1 MAARCALLVLLW
13 VAGTQVQAQPIYDG
27 AASEQFRSALIAFE
41 SREYEVAY
49 RRFVDVFNREPVH
62 TRTTAA
68 LLMAG
73 KALYRMGDYARAL
86 EVLGSFHRDY
96 PTSRYLREASQVMAF
111 ARLEM
116 GKAERVS
123 AAVRIGVALPLT
135 GVDPALSRS
144 LFSGIRYAV
153 DYHNARGR
161 GMVQL
166 IFRDTQN
173 SPAQARRAVV
183 ELAGEGADAIIGP
196 LFSQEVLAAAREAE
210 RAEVVLVAPLAT
222 DDRITR
228 GSTIIFQANAILAE
242 RGAFMARAAVNRLG
256 LSRLGVVAQAGKSV
270 SMARARGFTE
280 AVLREGAELEFNVLL
295 ESSSDWLRLPEL
307 IGAVKLDAVDGLYL
321 SVDEASDQD
330 IARVAE
336 GILTRLGRSSARPH
350 ILGAS
355 AWHEVEKGPFA
366 QNLKVSYM
374 DVQHINELSSEV
386 RSFIQGY
393 RAANEGAAPDRLA
406 YVGYDVTRL
415 LLQYVGTTDDLAS
428 SLRSGARYDGVAI
441 RIRFDEDQRNEA
453 LFLFHH
459 SPNGGILAN

>member
-1 MAARCALLVLLW
+1 MAARCVFLVLLW
-13 VAGTQVQAQPIYDG
+13 VAGAQVGAQPAYDG
-27 AASEQFRSALIAFE
+27 EASEQFRLALIAFE
-41 SREYEVAY
+41 SREYDAAY
-49 RRFVDVFNREPVH
+49 RRFMEVFNLEPAH

-73 KALYRMGDYARAL
+73 KALYRMGDHAQVL
-86 EVLGSFHRDY
+86 DVLGLFHRDY
-96 PTSRYLREASQVMAF
+96 PTSRYLPEASQVMAY
-111 ARLEM
+111 ARLEL
-116 GKAERVS
+116 GKAELLS
-123 AAVRIGVALPLT
+123 EAVRIGVALPLT

-144 LFSGIRYAV
+144 LFSGIRFAV
-153 DYHNARGR
+153 NDHNTRGR

-173 SPAQARRAVV
+173 SPARARRAVA
-183 ELAGEGADAIIGP
+183 ELAGEGAEAIIGP
-196 LFSQEVLAAAREAE
+196 LFSEEVLAAAREAE
-210 RAEVVLVAPLAT
+210 RAGVVMVAPLAT

-228 GSTIIFQANAILAE
+228 GRRNVFQANAILE
-242 RGAFMARAAVNRLG
+242 EHGAFMARAAVNELG
-256 LSRLGVVAQAGKSV
+256 LRRLGVVAQAGKNV

-280 AVLREGAELEFNVLL
+280 AAVRERAELEFNVLL

-307 IGAVKLDAVDGLYL
+307 IGREKLRAVDGLYL
-321 SVDEASDQD
+321 SVDEVSDMD

-366 QNLKVSYM
+366 QNLKVSYV
-374 DVQHINELSSEV
+374 DVLHINELSSEV

-406 YVGYDVTRL
+406 YTGYDVTRL
-415 LLQYVGTTDDLAS
+415 LLQYVGLTDELAS
-428 SLRSGARYDGVAI
+428 SLRSGARYDGAAI
-441 RIRFDEDQRNEA
+441 RIKFGEDQRNEA